1 MKEYLKENAIP
12 NFVDSISYIDNE
24 MIEDTMIALFKGE
37 ILDEQENSIVKEFRK
52 RDIELDIEVL
62 TYIFEA
68 LLEREHVVEHGIV
81 FTPEYISS
89 FICKNVMSGVVKW
102 RPDIKIIDPGCGC
115 GMFLIQAIEYMK
127 KEYHVKVKDI
137 VMNNIYGID
146 LDADNVRR
154 CKKIIKMMVELDGDI
169 IDEADIN
176 ILNADSLK
184 NDWNNAFSVTGFDYI
199 IGNPP
204 YVNTHD
210 MSKETISFLKSNF
223 QTTQKG
229 VFNIFY
235 AFLEHGVK
243 YLKKDGKLSYIIPNN
258 FLTIKSASELR
269 KFIQNEKLLS
279 EIIDFADNMVFKPVR
294 TYNCIIVLDK
304 KDKDVFKYAVLDK
317 SDDLVNELELLE
329 LDSMPIERLD
339 KNGWKLVD
347 KKTYSN
353 LSQIENQFR
362 TIKDFVRT
370 GIATLKDDVYMVN
383 LSSNGMFYKDVNGVR
398 YQIEKDIVK
407 TIYKIPEL
415 KKNDNLKDVCR
426 YIIFP
431 YQEGEKGA
439 EIIPEDILMKSYPK
453 AYEYLVAV
461 KNDLDSR
468 DKGKKNPVAWYAYG
482 RTQGLTKYGRKLLF
496 PTFANVPKFML
507 VEDET
512 ALFCNGY
519 GVFENDYLE
528 LEELLAVLNSKV
540 MQYYVAN
547 TSYAIEGGYY
557 CYQKKYIEK
566 FSIPWFDETE
576 KNILRMGT
584 KNDIDEML
592 VEKYGLVI

>member
-1 MKEYLKENAIP
+1 MKEYLKENVIP

-52 RDIELDIEVL
+52 RNIELDIEVL

-89 FICKNVMSGVVKW
+89 FICKNVMSDIAEWKQ
-102 RPDIKIIDPGCGC
+102 DIKIIDPGCGC
-115 GMFLIQAIEYMK
+115 GIFLIQAIEYMK
-127 KEYHVKVKDI
+127 KEHHVKVKDI
-137 VMNNIYGID
+137 VINNIYGID

-176 ILNADSLK
+176 ILKADSLK
-184 NDWNNAFSVTGFDYI
+184 KDWNKAFSVTGFDYI

-223 QTTQKG
+223 QTTKKG

-243 YLKKDGKLSYIIPNN
+243 FLKKGGRLSYIIPNN

-269 KFIQNEKLLS
+269 KFIQSENLLS

-304 KDKDVFKYAVLDK
+304 NNKNVFKYAVLDR
-317 SDDLVNELELLE
+317 SDDLVNELEVLE

-353 LSQIENQFR
+353 LSKIENQFR

-383 LSSNGMFYKDVNGVR
+383 LSPDGIFYKDVNGVR
-398 YQIEKDIVK
+398 YEIEKDIVK

-415 KKNDNLKDVCR
+415 KKNDNLKNVCR

-431 YQEGEKGA
+431 YQEWEKGV

-468 DKGKKNPVAWYAYG
+468 DKGKENPVAWYAYG

-540 MQYYVAN
+540 MVLC
-547 TSYAIEGGYY
+547 SK
-557 CYQKKYIEK
+557 YQLC
-566 FSIPWFDETE
+566 
-576 KNILRMGT
+576 N
-584 KNDIDEML
+584 
-592 VEKYGLVI
+592 

>member
-1 MKEYLKENAIP
+1 MKEYLKENVIP

-52 RDIELDIEVL
+52 RNIELDIEVL

-89 FICKNVMSGVVKW
+89 FICKNVMSDIAEWKQ
-102 RPDIKIIDPGCGC
+102 DIKIIDPGCGC
-115 GMFLIQAIEYMK
+115 GIFLIQAIEYMK
-127 KEYHVKVKDI
+127 KEHHVKVKDI
-137 VMNNIYGID
+137 VINNIYGID

-176 ILNADSLK
+176 ILKADSLK
-184 NDWNNAFSVTGFDYI
+184 KDWNKAFSVTGFDYI

-223 QTTQKG
+223 QTTKKG

-243 YLKKDGKLSYIIPNN
+243 FLKKGGRLSYIIPNN

-269 KFIQNEKLLS
+269 KFIQSENLLS

-304 KDKDVFKYAVLDK
+304 NNKNVFKYAVLDR
-317 SDDLVNELELLE
+317 SDDLVNELEVLE

-353 LSQIENQFR
+353 LSKIENQFR

-383 LSSNGMFYKDVNGVR
+383 LSPDGIFYKDVNGVR
-398 YQIEKDIVK
+398 YEIEKDIVK

-415 KKNDNLKDVCR
+415 KKNDNLKNVCR

-431 YQEGEKGA
+431 YQEWEKGV

-468 DKGKKNPVAWYAYG
+468 DKGKENPVAWYAYG

-566 FSIPWFDETE
+566 FSIPWFDENE